1 MQRYGATVLMAA
13 ILLGLAAYLYFIEFP
28 TQERQERRDAEESKL
43 LPLEESAVTHL
54 AIRSEQG
61 DIVLDRASDGGWKM
75 TVPIKTEADRREV
88 ESMIRA
94 LVLGKVSRTVEE
106 SASALAPF
114 GLDKPAAVIT
124 IGDSNKHETFS
135 IGDTG
140 PISSTL
146 YVLRDSD
153 HHVLLTDLAAKD
165 FLNKSVMSFRRKEI
179 LQIDQAQVDRLRLHY
194 PPTEL
199 VLYLMPEKPAKKWK
213 IRAPIETNADQSEVR
228 AFLYRLADLK
238 AIGIIDPGPERTTTE
253 KKLTNPVATITVH
266 TAGRDQVV
274 KLYQPDPASGEAFAV
289 TPGHESL
296 YRISPNDIK
305 DLTKDLFTLRDK
317 RLLGMDLL
325 DISMLH
331 VKTREHDYT
340 LINQHDEWV
349 LEDQPMAKLKQED
362 ADLFVSRVVNLPAEL
377 REVKQPGALAPY
389 GLAAPAAE
397 FTATRKDGRTAR
409 LVLGNHANG
418 LVYAKGH
425 GLTGI
430 YRARSDILTQIPS
443 KESLLKSA
451 TEDDSDSQDPTK

>member
-1 MQRYGATVLMAA
+1 MQRYGATVLMTV

-28 TQERQERRDAEESKL
+28 TQERLDRREAEESKL
-43 LPLEESAVTHL
+43 LPMDESAVTNL
-54 AIRSEQG
+54 AIRSDQG
-61 DIVLDRASDGGWKM
+61 DIVLDRAIEGGWKM
-75 TVPIKTEADRREV
+75 TAPVKAEADRREV

-106 SASALAPF
+106 SASTLAPF
-114 GLDKPAAVIT
+114 GLDKPATVIT
-124 IGDSNKHETFS
+124 IGNSDKRETFS

-146 YVLRDSD
+146 YVLRESD

-179 LQIDQAQVDRLRLHY
+179 LQFDQAQVDRLRLHY

-199 VLYLMPEKPAKKWK
+199 VLYLIPDKPAKKWK
-213 IRAPIETNADQSEVR
+213 IRAPIETNADQREVR

-238 AIGIIDPGPERTTTE
+238 AIGIIDPGPERTAME
-253 KKLTNPVATITVH
+253 QKLTHAVATLTVH
-266 TAGRDQVV
+266 AGGQDQVV

-289 TPGHESL
+289 TPGQGPL

-305 DLTKDLFTLRDK
+305 DLTEDLFTLRDK
-317 RLLGMDLL
+317 RLLGMDLP
-325 DISMLH
+325 DIGMLH

-340 LINQHDEWV
+340 LINEHDEWV
-349 LEDQPMAKLKQED
+349 LEDQPVAKLKQEG

-389 GLAAPAAE
+389 GLAAPVAE
-397 FTATRKDGRTAR
+397 FTATGKDGRTAR
-409 LVLGNHANG
+409 LVLGNQANG

-443 KESLLKSA
+443 QESLLKPT
-451 TEDDSDSQDPTK
+451 TEDGSDSQDPTK